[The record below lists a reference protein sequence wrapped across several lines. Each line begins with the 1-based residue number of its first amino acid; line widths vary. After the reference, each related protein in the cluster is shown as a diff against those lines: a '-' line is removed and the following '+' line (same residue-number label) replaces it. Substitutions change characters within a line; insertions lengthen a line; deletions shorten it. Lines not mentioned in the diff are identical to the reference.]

1 VEPQLAQW
9 QDNVADDRVQLERFR
24 AAQDSDGATQQTI
37 GIMCRYIRESA
48 DDDQVKAAANWAL
61 DSFGGS
67 SADPAMKAWAV
78 FWFLKHYMRFVV
90 DEAPMFRL
98 NEPNQQDLLYKP
110 SVMIRMQ
117 DPAGDCD
124 DFTMMGAALLKAL
137 GVPFVIVTIAA
148 GPDDPQRWSHVFL
161 MAMLP
166 SGPLPIDASHGSG
179 PGWMVPASHTY
190 RWQCWDEDG
199 KAVDVQRPRKHG
211 LNGWVQTGLGQDP
224 TTMPVVDT
232 TPIDTSGLFSG
243 SGTAPFTA
251 PTTSSTAYNSFL
263 LGGGSTPSS
272 GPSFDLT
279 SFLNNLTNAAAGT
292 TKSYVNAQTQQ
303 EMLAMGLGPNGM
315 PLNMASMFGNILP
328 FLMIGLGAYL
338 LVTLVKNK

>member
-1 VEPQLAQW
+1 MEPQLAQW
-9 QDNVADDRVQLERFR
+9 QDNVADDRVQLERTYVG
-24 AAQDSDGATQQTI
+24 DLDTDGKTEVTI
-37 GIMCRYIRESA
+37 GRMCEHIRKSA
-48 DDDQVKAAANWAL
+48 DDDQVKAAANWAHE
-61 DSFGGS
+61 SFGGGS
-67 SADPAMKAWAV
+67 SDPAMKAWAV
-78 FWFLKHYMRFVV
+78 FWFCKHYVRFVV

-98 NEPNQQDLLYKP
+98 NEPNQQDLLYSP
-110 SVMIRMQ
+110 AVLIRMQ

-161 MAMLP
+161 MAML
-166 SGPLPIDASHGSG
+166 STGPLPIDASHGSG

-199 KAVDVQRPRKHG
+199 KPVDVQRPRKHG
-211 LNGWVQTGLGQDP
+211 LNGWVQSGLGQDLANSII
-224 TTMPVVDT
+224 D
-232 TPIDTSGLFSG
+232 TPIDTSSLPTYSP
-243 SGTAPFTA
+243 SSANPFA
-251 PTTSSTAYNSFL
+251 LPTINITS
-263 LGGGSTPSS
+263 PPVSS
-272 GPSFDLT
+272 GPSFNLT

-292 TKSYVNAQTQQ
+292 AQSFNNAALQQ
-303 EMLAMGLGPNGM
+303 QRLSMGLGPNGM
-315 PLNMASMFGNILP
+315 PLNMFGNIMP